1 MEKVKVYIELAG
13 NGYSAYM
20 DKNNLDYGLI
30 GEGRTVDETIADFKS
45 TYEATRSYYHSVNKQ
60 FEEAD
65 FVFYYDIASFLEEY
79 SKAFSLAGLERITG
93 IRQAQLGHYL
103 HGRSK
108 PTRKTIARIQK
119 GIQAFVEK
127 LSSVQFA

>member
-1 MEKVKVYIELAG
+1 MEKVKVYFELAG

-45 TYEATRSYYHSVNKQ
+45 TYEAMRTYYHSINKQ
-60 FEEAD
+60 FD

-79 SKAFSLAGLERITG
+79 SKAFSLARLERITG

>member
-45 TYEATRSYYHSVNKQ
+45 TYEATRYHSINKQ

-65 FVFYYDIASFLEEY
+65 FLFYYDIASFLEEY
-79 SKAFSLAGLERITG
+79 S
-93 IRQAQLGHYL
+93 
-103 HGRSK
+103 
-108 PTRKTIARIQK
+108 
-119 GIQAFVEK
+119 
-127 LSSVQFA
+127 